1 MGEEVT
7 RRHAWSLRCFAK
19 RFASWSTA
27 PARCYAVSTLPA
39 RSHAIVH
46 SCDASTGVVEVAAL
60 VVGLRAVVQA
70 AKDVVAN
77 VTGCP
82 ERECSATTSAWAGT
96 NSAHRVSAPGTE
108 RRTQLRFEPV
118 ILSNPELGPVIRRYR
133 NVGGK
138 NVTATPTRQPSLQ
151 GHDHADGKR
160 ACPAN
165 RPIQMPANG

>member
-1 MGEEVT
+1 M
-7 RRHAWSLRCFAK
+7 
-19 RFASWSTA
+19 
-27 PARCYAVSTLPA
+27 
-39 RSHAIVH
+39 
-46 SCDASTGVVEVAAL
+46 
-60 VVGLRAVVQA
+60 VGLRAVVQA

-138 NVTATPTRQPSLQ
+138 NVTATPTRQPSRQ

-160 ACPAN
+160 APRRKTGTRFLQQSDVPGTIHPQTGAVRKFCRSESSTGDKAAGQMDQDLRRRPAGE
-165 RPIQMPANG
+165 RSWKETSSAARA